1 MESNKIRELIESILN
16 ILPQN
21 TKEIKDDVKDNLKI
35 LLNDYLKKI
44 DVVTRE
50 EFDVQKEV
58 LLKTRKKLDE
68 LEEKLNK
75 WSLTLIDQS
84 YNQPLA

>member
-1 MESNKIRELIESILN
+1 MESNKIRELIEGILN

-21 TKEIKDDVKDNLKI
+21 ANDMKDDIKDNLKI
-35 LLNDYLKKI
+35 LLNDYLRKI

-58 LLKTRKKLDE
+58 LLKTRKKLED
-68 LEEKLNK
+68 LEEKLK
-75 WSLTLIDQS
+75 K
-84 YNQPLA
+84 

>member
-1 MESNKIRELIESILN
+1 MESNKIKELIEGILN

-21 TKEIKDDVKDNLKI
+21 TRDMKDDVKDNIKI
-35 LLNDYLKKI
+35 LLNDYLRKI

-58 LLKTRKKLDE
+58 LLKTRKKLDD
-68 LEEKLNK
+68 LEQKFK
-75 WSLTLIDQS
+75 K
-84 YNQPLA
+84 